1 MTLKRQKTQLKH
13 AQKNMNG
20 WFSKEDIQMASKH
33 MKRCSASLVTRK
45 CNQTTHSTATQIH
58 EEGHNFKK
66 ERQKKKKKKK
76 KKCWQECGETGPLTY
91 FWQGC
96 KMVQLFWK
104 LVWPFLER
112 LNRATIQPSNMPQRI
127 ENICSYINLYTV
139 VHSSI
144 HHHGPPSGTNQ
155 MSTDGRMDRHNVVCS
170 SHGTLFSHEKEQS
183 TVFKPQGG
191 RTSNPSC

>member
-66 ERQKKKKKKK
+66 ERQKKKKRKKK
-76 KKCWQECGETGPLTY
+76 KKRRRRSAGKNVE
-91 FWQGC
+91 
-96 KMVQLFWK
+96 K
-104 LVWPFLER
+104 LD
-112 LNRATIQPSNMPQRI
+112 PSRI
-127 ENICSYINLYTV
+127 SGRDAKWCSCFGN
-139 VHSSI
+139 
-144 HHHGPPSGTNQ
+144 
-155 MSTDGRMDRHNVVCS
+155 
-170 SHGTLFSHEKEQS
+170 
-183 TVFKPQGG
+183 
-191 RTSNPSC
+191 